1 MAPTTGMAS
10 YRITRSEL
18 KQLVNLHLNDVVIR
32 MWNKHIR
39 DLDAAGTP
47 FASKEE
53 LPLFSGTDDTSAS
66 EFFEFMIKK
75 LEGNFSAYHDKIREC
90 AANLE
95 KMYDAQELLQ
105 LFHEQVHAPPAPLR
119 LVDALRPA
127 PCAVPPISA
136 LAPVH
141 CNDSLA
147 NPLTF
152 LPVRPSAELCRA
164 P

>member
-10 YRITRSEL
+10 YRVTRSEL

-39 DLDAAGTP
+39 DLNDAGTP

-53 LPLFSGTDDTSAS
+53 LPLFSGTDDTSTT

-75 LEGNFSAYHDKIREC
+75 LEGDFSAYYDKIREC
-90 AANLE
+90 ATNLE

-105 LFHEQVHAPPAPLR
+105 LFHEQVTTPATASDFKAVLLTP
-119 LVDALRPA
+119 VSEALHRSDTVVVA
-127 PCAVPPISA
+127 IYIST
-136 LAPVH
+136 
-141 CNDSLA
+141 S
-147 NPLTF
+147 
-152 LPVRPSAELCRA
+152 ELLSVFSFSMARR
-164 P
+164 